1 MQPRFPG
8 SSTVG
13 WPFRSQWQP
22 YTGTERQRR
31 GKLRAASTKRR
42 HVSQSYKV
50 RREVQDL
57 VEIETRLGMPGGEG
71 CHLTGSV
78 KS

>member
-1 MQPRFPG
+1 MPVTQLVSVARGVPPG
-8 SSTVG
+8 RRRACVLFG
-13 WPFRSQWQP
+13 
-22 YTGTERQRR
+22 QRR
-31 GKLRAASTKRR
+31 GKLRAASTKWR

-50 RREVQDL
+50 RREEQDL